1 MILNVADEYEEDLH
15 RVSSASGGSSSSPG
29 KKLQMA
35 TRGDDDN
42 AAQVR
47 EFNAHGEVRRPDD
60 NLNKDRPDPE
70 DDAVGDGIEAF

>member
-1 MILNVADEYEEDLH
+1 
-15 RVSSASGGSSSSPG
+15 
-29 KKLQMA
+29 MA

-47 EFNAHGEVRRPDD
+47 DFNAHSEVRRLDD

-70 DDAVGDGIEAF
+70 DEAVGDGIEAF